1 MAVLIVRENPQ
12 LRRIERTIAE
22 LEAQPHSEQLRK
34 RTLLVALR
42 AERAAILDTSQR

>member
-22 LEAQPHSEQLRK
+22 LEAQPQAEQLRK

-42 AERAAILDTSQR
+42 AERAAILDTYQR